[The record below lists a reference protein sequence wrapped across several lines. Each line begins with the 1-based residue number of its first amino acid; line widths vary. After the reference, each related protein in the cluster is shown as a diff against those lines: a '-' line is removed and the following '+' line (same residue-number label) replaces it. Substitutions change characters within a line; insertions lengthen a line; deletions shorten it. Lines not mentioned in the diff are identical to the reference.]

1 MGKGGDNAAKTS
13 NQPKEVLINGVYYDV
28 TNLKHP
34 GGTVIDFYAGKGID
48 ASQAF
53 NNFHI
58 RSARVNKYLSSLP
71 NRKAEDSSIKASHP
85 LPGQDELLK
94 DFDKLTKELE
104 AEGFFKPSIPHVI
117 YRVLEVTLF
126 YAVGIW
132 MVRNNM
138 ILLGILSMAMGQGR
152 CGWLMHEGGHY
163 SMTGNITV
171 DKTLQIIIYGLGC
184 GMSASWWRSQ
194 HNRHHSMPQKV
205 GYDVDLNTLPL
216 VAFTEKVVKK

>member
-1 MGKGGDNAAKTS
+1 MGRGGDKAANKDSTET
-13 NQPKEVLINGVYYDV
+13 KEVLINGVFYDV

-58 RSARVNKYLSSLP
+58 RSSKVKKYMAALP
-71 NRKAEDSSIKASHP
+71 QRTAEEKVVKASHP

-94 DFDKLTKELE
+94 DFDKLTKEFE
-104 AEGFFKPSIPHVI
+104 AEGMFKPSIPHVI
-117 YRVLEVTLF
+117 YRVLEVIAF
-126 YAVGIW
+126 YVVGYW
-132 MVRNNM
+132 LVRNNM

-163 SMTGNITV
+163 SMTGNITF
-171 DKTLQIIIYGLGC
+171 DKTLQIMIYGLGC
-184 GMSASWWRSQ
+184 GMSASWW
-194 HNRHHSMPQKV
+194 
-205 GYDVDLNTLPL
+205 
-216 VAFTEKVVKK
+216 